1 MMSSTKLELDALN
14 KSDDITLYH
23 DNFTVEKALQNNG
36 TQDSTKYENNS
47 VMSSQQ
53 SSYLQ
58 SQTPD
63 KEKTKQKNKEQ
74 LLKLMASGEISEEC
88 NGKQFE
94 ETTEKT
100 EFFSNETPKESK
112 PPVVLFTEIQKNEN
126 GNSFGTSD
134 TESRNDL
141 TEHDYPI
148 YTTENNDKM
157 IKQAET
163 LHETLLLPNL
173 DEKHIKPERSQIVDG
188 PQVHFAS
195 PLLVY
200 HEYTISECS
209 SRTETMDS
217 DSSMEI
223 PELET
228 RSNES
233 CTENK
238 KRGINNAPLK
248 VLEESMELSIITHK
262 TEEISDTSMKVSE
275 DDVHSAMCSDKFEN
289 KSTGNTSVTISKHT
303 VMPLIYSDKLSK
315 ERVQVVPISSC
326 ENQMV
331 NDSECLILS
340 NDSSQEDKIISEV
353 RNILENLIVQ
363 CCDINDEFYKND
375 FEVKHTSEPNCT
387 LAMLNVSFEENGLSQ
402 FSQYEKK
409 ELETFSDLNGQETRE
424 VITKDFT
431 KFDID
436 ELDETILLNSNRQ
449 QSSDDINFE
458 NSVLEELSPTEN
470 CKLVVIELKPPVN
483 SETENNISQMGDL
496 ANISNTPNYSDKA
509 KILKEENE
517 EKVNQI
523 LSPKCLESKCE
534 IEGSEIEM
542 SSCENQVT
550 YISSHSQQ
558 DVEEQSNSQFQIFDS
573 VNEST
578 ESQTEMN
585 KSCVHMEK
593 IKPLNRLNDKTNS
606 QKYIY
611 ENLDISEREES
622 VDQCIINFDNPRKGD
637 GDLNN
642 NKSDVQD
649 LCAEAQKEGDNCYS
663 ISTKDVEQS
672 NNVTIEIANASESL
686 KIDHEQTC
694 NGNDEH
700 LDKKQNILKEFPVDF
715 TDRKQKSDLIDDVR
729 EDDTTSI
736 KISTNVLKNYN
747 LDKDQE
753 SNVPITE
760 SDIDFNDLSNSKNQ
774 QQEFNPCYE
783 SSESIVINKQLD
795 LHLNAVME
803 DANLQVQESSS
814 INQNDEESLIKVKEN
829 HLSLNYLQNS
839 LTKGRLDRKRSV
851 KETGTEDEEPS
862 AKVSVY
868 HSISEGLDQYKYAEV
883 RLVDKEG
890 IQHEDGTLPEP
901 VIKMTEELIYND
913 KIKECCAKE
922 QMDQTVPDESDCG
935 IKLTTET
942 LYSQHM
948 DKKEDT
954 DICTLE
960 MKGDG
965 RSILPEEIMLG
976 DYICR
981 EKNDFVDN
989 SMVQAFKW
997 KYVPSIDLDSV
1008 VPNCDG
1014 ENEANPLLPAPI
1026 KTCKKP
1032 YRLGLSKRQKLS
1044 SLHPK
1049 LKRV

>member
-1 MMSSTKLELDALN
+1 MSSTKLELNALN

-23 DNFTVEKALQNNG
+23 DNFTAEKASQNNG
-36 TQDSTKYENNS
+36 TQDSLKYENNS
-47 VMSSQQ
+47 DMSSQQ
-53 SSYLQ
+53 SSDLHC
-58 SQTPD
+58 QTLD
-63 KEKTKQKNKEQ
+63 KEETKQNNKGQ
-74 LLKLMASGEISEEC
+74 LFKLMTSGEISDKFNE
-88 NGKQFE
+88 KQFE
-94 ETTEKT
+94 ETKEKT
-100 EFFSNETPKESK
+100 GFFSNETSKESK

-126 GNSFGTSD
+126 KNSFGKSD

-148 YTTENNDKM
+148 HTTENNDQI
-157 IKQAET
+157 IKQAES

-173 DEKHIKPERSQIVDG
+173 DGQYIKPERSQIVDG

-195 PLLVY
+195 PLFVY

-223 PELET
+223 PELEI
-228 RSNES
+228 RSDES

-238 KRGINNAPLK
+238 RRDINNAPIT
-248 VLEESMELSIITHK
+248 VLEESMELSTITHK
-262 TEEISDTSMKVSE
+262 SEEISDTSMKVSE

-315 ERVQVVPISSC
+315 GRVQVVPISSC

-331 NDSECLILS
+331 NDSECLNLS

-375 FEVKHTSEPNCT
+375 FEVKCTTEPNCT
-387 LAMLNVSFEENGLSQ
+387 LAMLDVSFEENGLSQ

-409 ELETFSDLNGQETRE
+409 ELETFSDLNGQETRQ
-424 VITKDFT
+424 VIAKDFT

-436 ELDETILLNSNRQ
+436 ELDETILLNSNQQ

-458 NSVLEELSPTEN
+458 NSVLEELSSTAN
-470 CKLVVIELKPPVN
+470 CKLVVIELKPSVN

-496 ANISNTPNYSDKA
+496 ANISNIPNYSDKA

-517 EKVNQI
+517 EKVNKI
-523 LSPKCLESKCE
+523 LSPKCLQSMCK
-534 IEGSEIEM
+534 IEESEIEM
-542 SSCENQVT
+542 SSCDNQVT
-550 YISSHSQQ
+550 STSSHSQQ
-558 DVEEQSNSQFQIFDS
+558 HDEEQSNSQFQVFDS
-573 VNEST
+573 ENEST

-585 KSCVHMEK
+585 ESCVHMEK

-606 QKYIY
+606 QKYILH
-611 ENLDISEREES
+611 ENLDISEREAS

-642 NKSDVQD
+642 NKSDVQE
-649 LCAEAQKEGDNCYS
+649 LCTEAQKEGDNCYS
-663 ISTKDVEQS
+663 ISIKEVEQS
-672 NNVTIEIANASESL
+672 NNVTMEIADASESL

-700 LDKKQNILKEFPVDF
+700 LDQKQNILKEFPVDF

-729 EDDTTSI
+729 VDDTTSI
-736 KISTNVLKNYN
+736 EISTNVLKNYI

-760 SDIDFNDLSNSKNQ
+760 IDIEFNDLSNSKNQ
-774 QQEFNPCYE
+774 QQEFNPCFE

-851 KETGTEDEEPS
+851 KETGIEDEKPS

-890 IQHEDGTLPEP
+890 IQHEDGTLPES
-901 VIKMTEELIYND
+901 VDIKITEELHYND

-935 IKLTTET
+935 IKLATET

-960 MKGDG
+960 MKGDDI
-965 RSILPEEIMLG
+965 SILPEMSG

-981 EKNDFVDN
+981 EKYDFVDN